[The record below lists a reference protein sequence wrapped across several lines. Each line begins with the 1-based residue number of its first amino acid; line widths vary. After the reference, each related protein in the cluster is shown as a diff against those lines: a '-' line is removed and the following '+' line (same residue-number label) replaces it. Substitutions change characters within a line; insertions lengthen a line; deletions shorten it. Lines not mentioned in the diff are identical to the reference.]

1 MKSLSSF
8 FSVIVKSNQAI
19 LEELLTP
26 YLAKCNKL
34 GIFYKCKPRSRWL
47 PKVYKGFY
55 ILHPRS
61 RFTLETIPQGFLISP
76 MIHKGFYIPPPP
88 RSRAPNR

>member
-26 YLAKCNKL
+26 YIAKCNKL
-34 GIFYKCKPRSRWL
+34 GIFYKYDL
-47 PKVYKGFY
+47 LDV
-55 ILHPRS
+55 
-61 RFTLETIPQGFLISP
+61 TDQQ
-76 MIHKGFYIPPPP
+76 
-88 RSRAPNR
+88 